1 MFASFFSYNKITLNK
16 TLIYSETSAFLSVSA
31 SLQIVEAEEEDQGS
45 YECVADNSK
54 GTAVSGP
61 ATLYVRGTFSDT
73 NLRGVQN
80 TNDLKTLTKKCFK
93 TI

>member
-1 MFASFFSYNKITLNK
+1 M
-16 TLIYSETSAFLSVSA
+16 
-31 SLQIVEAEEEDQGS
+31 EAEEEDQGS

-73 NLRGVQN
+73 
-80 TNDLKTLTKKCFK
+80 D
-93 TI
+93 I

>member
-1 MFASFFSYNKITLNK
+1 M
-16 TLIYSETSAFLSVSA
+16 
-31 SLQIVEAEEEDQGS
+31 EAEEEDQGS

-93 TI
+93 TIWCICQYSSFLWFINNPIDDYIESFPI